1 MEKVTRKLHM
11 EGRGRGRQQ
20 GRRGKR
26 ERKGERVEE
35 RGGGKEE
42 RRGGAKPR
50 TRKFVPT
57 LGQELFL
64 SAAQKGLL
72 RAW

>member
-1 MEKVTRKLHM
+1 MAEKERGERKKRGEGRREGRRERRE
-11 EGRGRGRQQ
+11 EGRGQ
-20 GRRGKR
+20 
-26 ERKGERVEE
+26 
-35 RGGGKEE
+35 
-42 RRGGAKPR
+42 AR